1 MSDTAKRTMP
11 AWRRLALGLALP
23 VVLAGTGTFVW
34 VTGGRYVSTDNAYV
48 KQDKVAIAPEVQG
61 LVTAVHV
68 AENVHV
74 KQGDVLFEIDA
85 QPYRIA
91 LAQAEAAIAT
101 ARLNVERMRADLSQ
115 KRAEL
120 AEAEQELE
128 YRQRDH
134 DRQAKLAQNGYA
146 AQAKLDETRNQL
158 RAAEQGV
165 AKTRQGVAAA
175 LADLGGNPAI
185 DTNSHPTVMQALAA
199 RDRAGLDLERTSVRA
214 PADGVA
220 SQTDRLRVGQFAL
233 PGLSMMSLVE
243 TQATYV
249 EANVKETDLTHMQ
262 PGQEATI
269 ELDAYPGHTLTA
281 KVASIGAGTGSEFSV
296 LPAQNATGNWVKV
309 VQRVPVRLE
318 LAPGEKVPLRAGLSA
333 NVEIDTGHSRGLP
346 GLATAQ
352 AAGQAAGR

>member
-1 MSDTAKRTMP
+1 MNDTAKRTMP
-11 AWRRLALGLALP
+11 VWRRLTLGLALP
-23 VVLAGTGTFVW
+23 VILAGAGTYMW

-48 KQDKVAIAPEVQG
+48 KQDKVAVAPEVQG

-68 AENVHV
+68 AENAPV
-74 KQGDVLFEIDA
+74 KAGDVLFEIDA

-91 LAQAEAAIAT
+91 LAQAEAALAT
-101 ARLNVERMRADLSQ
+101 ARLNVQRMRADLSQ

-128 YRQRDH
+128 FRQRDH

-146 AQAKLDETRNQL
+146 AQSKLDESRNEL

-175 LADLGGNPAI
+175 LANLGGDAAI
-185 DTNSHPTVMQALAA
+185 VTDSHPSVMQALAA
-199 RDRAGLDLERTSVRA
+199 RDRAALDLDRTIVRA

-233 PGLSMMSLVE
+233 PGLTMMSLVE

-249 EANVKETDLTHMQ
+249 EANVKETDLTNMR
-262 PGQEATI
+262 PGQGATI
-269 ELDAYPGHTLTA
+269 ELDAYPGRTLTA
-281 KVASIGAGTGSEFSV
+281 KVASIGAGTGSEFSI

-346 GLATAQ
+346 GFAIV
-352 AAGQAAGR
+352 QAAGR

>member
-1 MSDTAKRTMP
+1 MSDTAKRPLP

-23 VVLAGTGTFVW
+23 VVLAGTGAYVW
-34 VTGGRYVSTDNAYV
+34 TTGGRYVSTDNAYV
-48 KQDKVAIAPEVQG
+48 KQDKVAVAPEVQG

-68 AENVHV
+68 AENMAVRC
-74 KQGDVLFEIDA
+74 GDVLFEIDA

-91 LAQAEAAIAT
+91 LAQSEAAIAT

-128 YRQRDH
+128 FRQRDH
-134 DRQAKLAQNGYA
+134 DRQASLARNGYA

-165 AKTRQGVAAA
+165 AKARQGVAAA
-175 LADLGGNPAI
+175 LADLGGDPAI
-185 DTNSHPTVMQALAA
+185 ATDSHPTVMQALAA
-199 RDRAGLDLERTSVRA
+199 RDRATLDLERTLVHA
-214 PADGVA
+214 PADGIA

-233 PGLSMMSLVE
+233 PGMSMLSVVE

-249 EANVKETDLTHMQ
+249 EANVKETDLTNMK
-262 PGQEATI
+262 PGQTATI
-269 ELDAYPGHTLTA
+269 ELDAYPGRTLAA
-281 KVASIGAGTGSEFSV
+281 KVVSIGAGTGSEFSV

-309 VQRVPVRLE
+309 VQRVPVRLQ
-318 LAPGEKVPLRAGLSA
+318 LAEGQQVPLRAGLSA
-333 NVEIDTGHSRGLP
+333 NVDIDTGHSRGLP
-346 GLATAQ
+346 GFATAQ
-352 AAGQAAGR
+352 AAAR

>member
-1 MSDTAKRTMP
+1 MSDVAKRTLP
-11 AWRRLALGLALP
+11 VWRRLALGLALP
-23 VVLAGTGTFVW
+23 VVLAGVGTYVW
-34 VTGGRYVSTDNAYV
+34 VTGGRYVSTDNAYI
-48 KQDKVAIAPEVQG
+48 KQDKVAVAPEVQG
-61 LVTAVHV
+61 LVT
-68 AENVHV
+68 NVHV
-74 KQGDVLFEIDA
+74 GESMRVKRGDVLFEIDA

-120 AEAEQELE
+120 ADAEQEQDF
-128 YRQRDH
+128 RQRDH

-146 AQAKLDETRNQL
+146 AQSKLDETRNQL
-158 RAAEQGV
+158 RSAEQGV
-165 AKTRQGVAAA
+165 AKARQGVAAA
-175 LADLGGNPAI
+175 LADLGGDPGIAT
-185 DTNSHPTVMQALAA
+185 DSHPTVMQALAA
-199 RDRAGLDLERTSVRA
+199 RDRAALDLDRTIVRA
-214 PADGVA
+214 PADGVT

-233 PGLSMMSLVE
+233 PGLSMLSLVE

-262 PGQEATI
+262 PGQTATI
-269 ELDAYPGHTLTA
+269 ELDAYPGRTLTA
-281 KVASIGAGTGSEFSV
+281 KITSIGAGTGSEFSI

-318 LAPGEKVPLRAGLSA
+318 LAEGEKVPLRAGLSA

-346 GLATAQ
+346 GFATAR
-352 AAGQAAGR
+352 AAGR